1 MTHECDP
8 HINYIHK
15 LRTFNR
21 LIFLA
26 SALILRYKI
35 SAGYDEDELIRIR
48 VQTLPVF
55 ACMKLIDC
63 WSAIDISARICRNEI
78 KWWKIQ
84 PAPRQTEFHD
94 SYATNLKRSTINS
107 SQTIRYSC
115 DLQQFHYKS
124 HRRKRCEPSNA
135 KPRFTISTPKTET
148 EIPFYI
154 ACIKILLFESVDQRM
169 LIVRYMQK

>member
-21 LIFLA
+21 LIFLV
-26 SALILRYKI
+26 SALILRYEI

-94 SYATNLKRSTINS
+94 SYKYKTI
-107 SQTIRYSC
+107 
-115 DLQQFHYKS
+115 
-124 HRRKRCEPSNA
+124 EPSAAVKPYDIVVICSNFIINHIA
-135 KPRFTISTPKTET
+135 ENDVNHRTQSPALQLAHRKPRPK
-148 EIPFYI
+148 FHF
-154 ACIKILLFESVDQRM
+154 ILHA
-169 LIVRYMQK
+169 